1 MDSSEAAHLAQ
12 GQTTATGQSYSSEL
26 EWPGDDAINSS
37 LSLETGSPD
46 FSKTLRSGQ
55 PVFRLL
61 ALQSSILPKKQRVA
75 VIDAY
80 PEVQI
85 GRDVQPEG
93 SSTPRIRL
101 KEMEVSKFHAT
112 AFWDGARKEWNL
124 VDMGSMHGTY
134 IRSGPVSANSNDSG
148 TRLSQARAAS
158 LPRRLRHAD
167 QLTIGGTVFDVH
179 IHDDQRPCQHCTTS
193 VLGEIPLFPSSR
205 KSALK
210 RTRDVAEIGPGPSRT
225 SEVDRNPKRALNT
238 LRRSLLTRH
247 DATTTSSTP
256 SSSVSVE
263 KQSEYVDRAARR
275 RLLYPSSRPDSPGL
289 PTLHPSISS
298 QTVSTAANIE
308 HMPVTTV
315 VSAPPAPLPSTNI
328 GHRLLMQQGWSPGNA
343 LGALDP
349 SGDRVA
355 LIDPLEVKQSENRA
369 GLGMKQ
375 QLSAA
380 DVEDPSIRLN
390 WKDKEKFKR
399 FKLENVR

>member
-12 GQTTATGQSYSSEL
+12 GQSTVTGESYSTEL
-26 EWPGDDAINSS
+26 EWPGDDVIYSS
-37 LSLETGSPD
+37 PSLETELPD

-61 ALQSSILPKKQRVA
+61 ALHSSILPKKQRVV

-134 IRSGPVSANSNDSG
+134 IRSGPAPANSNDSG

-167 QLTIGGTVFDVH
+167 QLTIGGTVFEVH
-179 IHDDQRPCQHCTTS
+179 IHDNQRPCQRCTTS
-193 VLGEIPLFPSSR
+193 ELGEIPLFPSSR
-205 KSALK
+205 TSALK
-210 RTRDVAEIGPGPSRT
+210 RTRDAAEIDPGPSRT

-238 LRRSLLTRH
+238 LKRSLLTRH
-247 DATTTSSTP
+247 DATTSSTP

-263 KQSEYVDRAARR
+263 KQPGYIDRAARR
-275 RLLYPSSRPDSPGL
+275 RLLHPASRPDTPGISTAHPLISSQIISPGL
-289 PTLHPSISS
+289 D
-298 QTVSTAANIE
+298 VE
-308 HMPVTTV
+308 HMPATTI
-315 VSAPPAPLPSTNI
+315 VSAPPTPLPSTNI

-355 LIDPLEVKQSENRA
+355 LINPLEVKHSENRA

-375 QLSAA
+375 RDAA
-380 DVEDPSIRLN
+380 DTEDPTTRLN

-399 FKLENVR
+399 FKLENLR